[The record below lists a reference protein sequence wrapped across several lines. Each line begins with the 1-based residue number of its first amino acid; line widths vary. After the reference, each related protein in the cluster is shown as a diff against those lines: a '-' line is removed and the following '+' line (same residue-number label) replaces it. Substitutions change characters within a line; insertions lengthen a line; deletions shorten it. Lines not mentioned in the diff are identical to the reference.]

1 MVSASAINLNNY
13 ISTFDFRSEEWML
26 LLNTIREKIAKA
38 AARNKEKRTE
48 KKFKSIAD
56 FAGIWA
62 EDPDADRMEEAILSV
77 RDGYSNREIVSFD
90 D

>member
-13 ISTFDFRSEEWML
+13 ISTFDFKSEEWLL

-38 AARNKEKRTE
+38 TARNEERTE
-48 KKFKSIAD
+48 KKFNSIAD

-62 EDPDADRMEEAILSV
+62 DDPDADRMEEAIFSV

>member
-13 ISTFDFRSEEWML
+13 ISTFDFKSEEWLL

-38 AARNKEKRTE
+38 TARNEERTE
-48 KKFKSIAD
+48 KKFNSIAD

-62 EDPDADRMEEAILSV
+62 DDPDADRMEEAICSV

>member
-13 ISTFDFRSEEWML
+13 ISTFDFRSEEWLL

-38 AARNKEKRTE
+38 TARNEERTE
-48 KKFKSIAD
+48 KKFNSIAD

-62 EDPDADRMEEAILSV
+62 DDPDADRMEEAIFSV
-77 RDGYSNREIVSFD
+77 RDGYSNRGIVSFD

>member
-38 AARNKEKRTE
+38 AAKNKEKRTE
-48 KKFKSIAD
+48 KEFNSIAD
-56 FAGIWA
+56 FAGILA
-62 EDPDADRMEEAILSV
+62 DDPDADRMEEAIFSV